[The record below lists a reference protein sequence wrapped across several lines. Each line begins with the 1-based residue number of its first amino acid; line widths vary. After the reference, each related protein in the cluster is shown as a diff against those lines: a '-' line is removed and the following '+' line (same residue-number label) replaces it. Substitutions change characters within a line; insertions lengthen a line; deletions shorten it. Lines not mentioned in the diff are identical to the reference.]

1 MVNGCSSMNHGARR
15 ALHDDSAKGGVP
27 LPSVDG
33 SRAAKLLPFVL
44 SVIAGNVDI
53 IGFLGLG
60 GLFTAHVTGNLVIL
74 AAKVVA
80 GDQASLAHLIAV
92 PVFVVALTL
101 TQLLAAVLER
111 IRISSLVPLLVLQ
124 FLLLL
129 AFFSVCV
136 GAGRV
141 IDPNTARMI
150 FAGMLGVYAMAVQ
163 NALVRV
169 SLRGAPSTAVMTTN
183 ITLFTMDIVKIL
195 LQGDASGVAAAR
207 DRAGNTWPAIIG
219 FLLGCALGAACETA
233 LGLRSL
239 MLPATLALFA
249 IALAY
254 PLRCKVLG
262 RPIHGTENNMTSVR
276 AESDGRLLPT
286 SCGGADSTP
295 TGAF

>member
-1 MVNGCSSMNHGARR
+1 MVNGCSSMNHAARR
-15 ALHDDSAKGGVP
+15 ALYDDSAKGGVP

-33 SRAAKLLPFVL
+33 SRAARLLPFVL
-44 SVIAGNVDI
+44 SIIAGNVDI

-60 GLFTAHVTGNLVIL
+60 GLFTAHVTGNLVVL
-74 AAKVVA
+74 AAKLVA

-92 PVFVVALTL
+92 PVFVAALIL
-101 TQLLAAVLER
+101 TQLLAAGLER

-124 FLLLL
+124 FVLLL
-129 AFFSVCV
+129 AFFNVCV

-141 IDPNTARMI
+141 IDPNTERMI
-150 FAGMLGVYAMAVQ
+150 FAGMLGVCAMAVQ

-183 ITLFTMDIVKIL
+183 ITLFTMDLVKIL

-249 IALAY
+249 IALGLSAA
-254 PLRCKVLG
+254 LQGV
-262 RPIHGTENNMTSVR
+262 
-276 AESDGRLLPT
+276 
-286 SCGGADSTP
+286 GATNSWNREQHDERK
-295 TGAF
+295 G